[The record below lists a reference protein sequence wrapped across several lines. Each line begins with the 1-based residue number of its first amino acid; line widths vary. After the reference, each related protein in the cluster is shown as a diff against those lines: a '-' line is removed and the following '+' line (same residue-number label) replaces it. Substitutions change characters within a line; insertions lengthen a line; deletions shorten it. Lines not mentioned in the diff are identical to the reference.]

1 LTDQYELIQQIGSDR
16 DLVIRK
22 ELEPVQTLNN
32 SATVRLRPIR
42 PSDEALLQGLAAH
55 MSAED
60 MRSRFFVPM
69 RGLSHRLA
77 ARLSHIDYDREMAVI
92 ALAGYGEGALGVAR
106 FSTDPDR
113 SSAEYA
119 IAVRS
124 DWKGRGLG
132 HLLMARLIEIAQRR
146 GIEKLVGQVLP
157 ENATMLRLCLEFGFT
172 IGFDPN
178 DPKLVRVSKPLQNP
192 VTAEISKA

>member
-1 LTDQYELIQQIGSDR
+1 MTSSYP
-16 DLVIRK
+16 K
-22 ELEPVQTLNN
+22 ELESLETLHNG
-32 SATVRLRPIR
+32 AMVRLRPIR
-42 PSDEALLQGLAAH
+42 ASDEALLQGLAAH

-60 MRSRFFVPM
+60 MRFRFFAAM

-77 ARLSHIDYDREMAVI
+77 ARLSHIDYDREMALI
-92 ALAGYGEGALGVAR
+92 ALAGDGEEALGVAR
-106 FSTDPDR
+106 FSADPDR

-124 DWKGRGLG
+124 DWKGHGLG
-132 HLLMARLIEIAQRR
+132 HLLMARLIEIARRR
-146 GIEKLVGQVLP
+146 GIGKLVGQVLP
-157 ENATMLRLCLEFGFT
+157 ENATMLRLCREFGFT

-192 VTAEISKA
+192 VSAEVSAV